1 MPNPIVQ
8 LHTGEAVTLATLA
21 NGQPHA
27 IVFLRHL
34 GCIFCREHVGMLRDV
49 PASQLTFV
57 AMATPAEAERFR
69 AELKVPQAIICD
81 PGKTLYAEFGLGEGT
96 LGQLF
101 SFETFRRG
109 IRASMAGYRSGR
121 PNADPRVLG
130 GSFVVNA
137 EGDVVWSRPSLNAA
151 DNATA
156 AEILAALSAAQ
167 DSTAPHA
174 GTASTS
180 ATARL

>member
-1 MPNPIVQ
+1 
-8 LHTGEAVTLATLA
+8 
-21 NGQPHA
+21 
-27 IVFLRHL
+27 
-34 GCIFCREHVGMLRDV
+34 MLRDV

>member
-1 MPNPIVQ
+1 VPNPIVQ

-21 NGQPHA
+21 NGHPHA

-34 GCIFCREHVGMLRDV
+34 GCIFCWEHVGMLRDI
-49 PASQLTFV
+49 PAAQLTFV
-57 AMATPAEAERFR
+57 AMASPAEAERFR

-81 PGKTLYAEFGLGEGT
+81 PGKNLYAEFGLGEGS

-109 IRASMAGYRSGR
+109 IKATMAGYRSGR
-121 PNADPRVLG
+121 PTADPRVLG

-137 EGDVVWSRPSLNAA
+137 HGDVVWSRPSLNAA

-156 AEILAALSAAQ
+156 AEILAALTAAEPTSPQ
-167 DSTAPHA
+167 AE
-174 GTASTS
+174 TASTS
-180 ATARL
+180 ATARS